1 MAFALILQA
10 AFLIAFFITP
20 TFEEYDDDDLFNNPN
35 FFQELI
41 LREPEE
47 KKEKKE
53 DLSGKKAAQ
62 RKDDEG
68 LFGKK
73 DKPKE
78 DKVASAEGAP
88 VVDKDKREEDRKI
101 AMEALAALGLGPE
114 SQVSDVMGPGG
125 LGSGINN
132 ALGGLRGT
140 AMGEAGGAG
149 GLGTRGT
156 GAGVVATPWASATW
170 VRNRSRL
177 RRQWKHRSGW
187 PRQRHDPNPAGQGR
201 VQGLALT

>member
-1 MAFALILQA
+1 MGLVVHKGVGVCPFLQTA
-10 AFLIAFFITP
+10 ILIAFFITP
-20 TFEEYDDDDLFNNPN
+20 SFDEFEDDDLFNNPN

-62 RKDDEG
+62 AKEDEG

-78 DKVASAEGAP
+78 DKVASTEGAP

-140 AMGEAGGAG
+140 AMGDAGGAG
-149 GLGTRGT
+149 GLELVAR
-156 GAGVVATPWASATW
+156 ALAAVVMALASAALVRERVVVPAVMAILTW
-170 VRNRSRL
+170 VV
-177 RRQWKHRSGW
+177 GE
-187 PRQRHDPNPAGQGR
+187 R
-201 VQGLALT
+201 V

>member
-1 MAFALILQA
+1 M
-10 AFLIAFFITP
+10 
-20 TFEEYDDDDLFNNPN
+20 
-35 FFQELI
+35 
-41 LREPEE
+41 
-47 KKEKKE
+47 
-53 DLSGKKAAQ
+53 SGKKAAQ
-62 RKDDEG
+62 AKEDEG

-78 DKVASAEGAP
+78 DKVASTEGAP

-140 AMGEAGGAG
+140 AMGDAGGAG

-156 GAGVVATPWASATW
+156 GAGGGG
-170 VRNRSRL
+170 NGL
-177 RRQWKHRSGW
+177 GIGGLGSGT
-187 PRQRHDPNPAGQGR
+187 GR
-201 VQGLALT
+201 GSGGNGNIDLGGRERV